1 MSDYDAAFQAA
12 STAVSGGKKPVDEYD
27 AIMAAIAP
35 KMGGQ
40 PQVAQEVGKA
50 VNANLTSIPRQ
61 IGLTARYA
69 LEGPAQAAQIFTE
82 PIAGLMRSAGI
93 PTKSLGE
100 LAGSFAD
107 MVGLPQPQGANE
119 RVIGDATRLVAGSG
133 GFAGAANAAS
143 KLPGMLG
150 SVMTG
155 LAANPTQ
162 QLSSAAGAGLLGGA
176 SKEAGGNPLLQTGAA
191 LVGGLAGAVVP
202 GAIGGV
208 ANMAKRAV
216 TPAMNPQQID
226 IKLSSILA
234 QSGTD
239 YSQLPEQVQSQLRKQ
254 MSSALQTGQE
264 VSPDALRRLA
274 DFNTVGATPTRGM
287 ISQNP
292 VQITREMNL
301 AKTAAASLDDQLSG
315 LPMLQNQNNNTLIR
329 NLNDAGATTGDAF
342 KAGQGI
348 LNRITATNQ
357 GLTQARDS
365 AYAAARGMPGAK
377 DPLYP
382 DAARNIFNA
391 LDDKG
396 IVGDLPPTISNYLNA
411 FVKGPQKGPLGEM
424 VPGPSFNVQAYENL
438 QKQLSNAAMSPD
450 SSTRYAAG
458 VARRALEDTKIQPIT
473 QTGRDFGNLPVTQDV
488 AGLLR
493 AKDGQAQ
500 ALLDQLNQGRAAHKT
515 LMQYGESTPVVKAIV
530 GGAEPDK
537 IFQKFVLGGTLAD
550 AQSVAT
556 NAPNSGVKE
565 AILAHLKDKALN
577 GASDEVGKFSQ
588 SGFNKALSAIG
599 DRKLQLFFNPEEIA
613 NLQSVGRVSSYM
625 QTQPVGSAVNNSN
638 SATTLMGAL
647 PGLLNSV
654 ANKIPFGQSAIV
666 DPLRNINISM
676 QQRQAQNYLPGL
688 LMPQSKASNGNLLL
702 PAVALGGGLLSP

>member
-12 STAVSGGKKPVDEYD
+12 STAISGGKKPVDEYD
-27 AIMAAIAP
+27 AIMAAIVP
-35 KMGGQ
+35 KMGNQ

-82 PIAGLMRSAGI
+82 PVAGLMRSAGI

-107 MVGLPQPQGANE
+107 MVGLPHPQGANE
-119 RVIGDATRLVAGSG
+119 RVIGDATRLGFGAG
-133 GFAGAANAAS
+133 GFAGAAGAAS
-143 KLPGMLG
+143 KLPGMVG
-150 SVMTG
+150 TVMTG
-155 LAANPTQ
+155 LAANPAQ

-176 SKEAGGNPLLQTGAA
+176 SKEAGGNPLIQTGAA

-216 TPAMNPQQID
+216 TPAMSPQQID
-226 IKLSSILA
+226 IKLSSILS

-239 YSQLPEQVQSQLRKQ
+239 YSQLPGQVQNQLRKQ
-254 MSSALQTGQE
+254 MASALQTGQE

-301 AKTAAASLDDQLSG
+301 AKTAAASMDDQLSG
-315 LPMLQNQNNNTLIR
+315 LPMLQNQNNNTLIS
-329 NLNDAGATTGDAF
+329 NLNNAGASSGDAF
-342 KAGQGI
+342 RAGQGI
-348 LNRITATNQ
+348 SNQITATNQ

-382 DAARNIFNA
+382 DAARNIFTA
-391 LDDKG
+391 LDEKG

-411 FVKGPQKGPLGEM
+411 FVSGPKMGPLGEM
-424 VPGPSFNVQAYENL
+424 VQGPSFNVQAYENL

-500 ALLDQLNQGRAAHKT
+500 ALLDQLNQGRAAHRT

-588 SGFNKALSAIG
+588 SGFNKALNAIG
-599 DRKLQLFFNPEEIA
+599 DRKLQLFFSPEEIA

-647 PGLLNSV
+647 PNLLSSV

-666 DPLRNINISM
+666 DPLRNINISL

-688 LMPQSKASNGNLLL
+688 LAAQPKVSKGNLLL
-702 PAVALGGGLLSP
+702 PAAALGGGLLSP